1 LNYKDTLIEYYDTS
15 FIVTFSDFDI
25 KTDCHRVIG
34 YILSDTLA
42 IQSIETTDKL
52 LISLY
57 KEKMK
62 CLFKKR
68 GIKAI
73 AISEC
78 KNDTLQVLRNLKV
91 GK

>member
-1 LNYKDTLIEYYDTS
+1 LIEYYDTI
-15 FIVTFSDFDI
+15 FIVTFSDFEI
-25 KTDCHRVIG
+25 STDCHRVIG

-42 IQSIETTDKL
+42 IQSIETTDKIL
-52 LISLY
+52 VSLY
-57 KEKMK
+57 REKMK

-68 GIKAI
+68 GVRAI

-78 KNDTLQVLRNLKV
+78 KGDTLTILRNLKV